1 MLRNKKLISLVC
13 CAFLANTL
21 NANEIGT
28 EYTLKDLLK
37 IAVSNN
43 SKIQLSKEQLNIKKQ
58 EVKKARAAYLPILS
72 ASADVGQYDIESGG
86 ITQDGTANSV
96 ALSANQL
103 IYDFGKTKSNV
114 SISKSNLD
122 ASKSDIITTRSS
134 ILLSVK
140 QAYYDILNKSQQ
152 IKVSKEAIKLDELQ
166 LEQAIAY
173 FKAGVRTQIDITNAK
188 LKLSNSKLK
197 LVQEEYDLKVAKS
210 KLTSVLGKALDS
222 DFKVKKEKKNILTL
236 AKAVKFNQKSLDS
249 LIEIALKNRA
259 EITKQEALVNASKSN
274 MTLVDSQYYPK
285 LDMAASF
292 SDKNSDDISSLDV
305 EQKALLLNVKW
316 DFFTGNTTKYDKR
329 ISRSQL
335 KSNYEELKQQK
346 LEIQEE
352 VTTAYYN
359 LKQTAESVRIGLL
372 SLNLA
377 TKNLRLADERY
388 KAGLNDLIELND
400 AKLEYTQS
408 KSSLVDTYYSYLTNI
423 ANLEYSLGL

>member
-1 MLRNKKLISLVC
+1 MLKNKKLISFVC

-21 NANEIGT
+21 NANQIGT

-37 IAVSNN
+37 VAISNN
-43 SKIQLSKEQLNIKKQ
+43 SKIQLSNEQLNIKKQ

-72 ASADVGQYDIESGG
+72 ASADVGTYDIESGG
-86 ITQDGTANSV
+86 ASQDGSANSLS
-96 ALSANQL
+96 LSANQL

-114 SISKSNLD
+114 AISKSNLD

-140 QAYYDILNKSQQ
+140 KAYYDILNKSQQ
-152 IKVSKEAIKLDELQ
+152 IEVSKEAIKLDELQ

-210 KLTSVLGKALDS
+210 KLISVLGKNLGNDI
-222 DFKVKKEKKNILTL
+222 KIKKDKRNILTL
-236 AKAVKFNQKSLDS
+236 AKAVKFNQKSLDT
-249 LIEIALKNRA
+249 LINIALENRS

-274 MTLVDSQYYPK
+274 MGLVDSQYYPK
-285 LDMAASF
+285 VDMAASF
-292 SDKNSDDISSLDV
+292 SDKNSNDITSLDV

-335 KSNYEELKQQK
+335 QSNYEELKQQK

-359 LKQTAESVRIGLL
+359 LKQTSESVRIGLL
-372 SLNLA
+372 SLNFA
-377 TKNLRLADERY
+377 TKNLSLADERY

-408 KSSLVDTYYSYLTNI
+408 KSSLVDTYYSYLSNI